1 MASYTAASRGTHL
14 KGGHVSG
21 TRSICGHCLPAV
33 PWALSVSRALCV
45 GRGWGAVM
53 EAWTGWVCISRGA
66 FCFPALWEAL
76 FIRTLNW
83 PRFPNKLFEVF
94 CAWLI
99 D

>member
-45 GRGWGAVM
+45 CVWG
-53 EAWTGWVCISRGA
+53 GGDGGLDGLGLHQQGG
-66 FCFPALWEAL
+66 FLFPS
-76 FIRTLNW
+76 TLGSTVYQNI
-83 PRFPNKLFEVF
+83 KLAPFSEQVV
-94 CAWLI
+94 
-99 D
+99 